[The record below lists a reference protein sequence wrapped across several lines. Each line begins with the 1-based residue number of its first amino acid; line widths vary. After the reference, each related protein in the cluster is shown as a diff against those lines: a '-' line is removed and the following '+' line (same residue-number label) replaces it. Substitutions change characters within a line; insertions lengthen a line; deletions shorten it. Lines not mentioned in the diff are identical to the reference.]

1 VIFRLWRLATT
12 IGFAAVLTACAS
24 SSQTSNAYSP
34 LFAPAGEPICIA
46 EACQVSLVS
55 LIANP
60 ANFAGKNVQVIGFAT
75 FEFEGNALYLSKEAA
90 AIGDMASAIWL
101 DIEGLADPNPEKLN
115 QQYVL
120 VAGTFDAENRGHIG
134 MFAGTLKA
142 IFRLEKARQY
152 RAD

>member
-1 VIFRLWRLATT
+1 MIRRRWSRA
-12 IGFAAVLTACAS
+12 IGAASAAVISACAS

-46 EACQVSLVS
+46 NQGKACQVSLVS

-60 ANFAGKNVQVIGFAT
+60 ASFAGKSVQVIGFAT
-75 FEFEGNALYLSKEAA
+75 FEFEGNAVYLSKEAA
-90 AIGDMASAIWL
+90 AVGDTASAIWL
-101 DIEGLADPNPEKLN
+101 DLGGLTTPNPERLN

-142 IFRLEKARQY
+142 ISRLEKARQ
-152 RAD
+152 